1 MKIITAFITLLVFSS
16 AAQQNPIIPQPKK
29 IEFKSGN
36 FVFSRCI
43 DWQFDAGNEQLQ
55 WAMRPLFD
63 RLQHAAGIKRE
74 DAINCKMRST
84 FNVILDKN
92 FDKAEGYTLN
102 VQPLSIEIRAQQPAG
117 VFYAIQSLIQL
128 LPVEIESP
136 ELVTNTAWKVPA
148 VFIED
153 DPTFGYRGLM
163 LDVARHF
170 MTVDSVKRFIDLIA
184 KQKNNRFH
192 WHLTDSQGWRFESK
206 KYPKLTEIGA
216 YRKGTP
222 LNTTYDYNS
231 RPGDTLY
238 GGYYT
243 KDEMRDV
250 VQYAKER
257 FVTIIPEIEMP
268 AHSKSALASYPELA
282 CLDSTGKPF
291 PYPQQIQD
299 EFCTKDETFT
309 FLENVLSEVMEIFP
323 SEYIH
328 IGGDEAEKNNWKKC
342 PHDIQRMKQEG
353 LKGVDELQSYFIKR
367 IATFVN
373 GKGRKIIGWDEIM
386 QGGLAPGATVMSWT
400 GIENGI
406 IAAKDRHYVVMTPGN
421 YCYFDHYQSDAPSEP
436 IAWGG
441 YTPLPKVYSYYPVPA
456 ELNKQQAKYIWGT
469 QGNLWREFIP
479 TASKAE
485 YMVFPRSIALAE
497 VAWSD
502 SSQKNYDDF
511 VRRLIPYFKRLDYR
525 DVNYSKHLFEL
536 RLKDSISGDG
546 NVMIKLSGA
555 GSNNK
560 IYYTL
565 DGEEP
570 TANSAVYEKP
580 VEITKSGK
588 IRAAV
593 IMEGKIVDE
602 LYRDFVMHKGVAKKG
617 SLLYP
622 PSPYYNRGG
631 DGAWHNGSI
640 GSDGRY
646 SDEEW
651 LGWSGKDFNGTI
663 DFQKPI
669 EVSSLKTR
677 FFHKPSSWIW
687 MPEKLM
693 VQVSNDGQN
702 YETVSEK
709 EIQPPAD
716 EKAYPVSLSW
726 KPIKARFI
734 RIIAVPKQ
742 QIPQGFGG
750 AGEKAWLF
758 VDEMIL
764 E

>member
-1 MKIITAFITLLVFSS
+1 MKNVRMMITVFISFLVISS

-29 IEFKSGN
+29 VEFTKGS
-36 FVFSRCI
+36 FVFSPCI
-43 DWQFDAGNEQLQ
+43 DWQFDHNNEQLQ
-55 WAMRPLFD
+55 WALRPLFD

-74 DAINCKMRST
+74 DAIKCKTRT
-84 FNVILDKN
+84 KFTVILDKN
-92 FDKAEGYTLN
+92 FDKAEGYILN
-102 VQPLSIEIRAQQPAG
+102 IHPSAIEIRAQQPAG

-136 ELVTNTAWKVPA
+136 TLITNTAWKVPA
-148 VFIED
+148 LTVED

-170 MTVDSVKRFIDLIA
+170 MSVDSVKRFIDLIA

-192 WHLTDSQGWRFESK
+192 WHLTDSQGWRFQSE
-206 KYPKLTEIGA
+206 KYPRLTEIGA

-222 LNTTYDYNS
+222 LNTTYDYDS
-231 RPGDTLY
+231 RPDDTLY

-243 KDEMRDV
+243 REQMRDV

-257 FVTIIPEIEMP
+257 FITVIPEIEMP

-299 EFCTKDETFT
+299 EYCTKDETFT
-309 FLENVLSEVMEIFP
+309 FLENILAEVMEIFP

-328 IGGDEAEKNNWKKC
+328 IGGDEAEKSNWKKC

-353 LKGVDELQSYFIKR
+353 LKNVDELQSYFIKR

-406 IAAKDRHYVVMTPGN
+406 IAAKDRHNVIMTPGN

-441 YTPLPKVYSYYPVPA
+441 YTPLPKVYSYYPVPS
-456 ELNKQQAKYIWGT
+456 ELDKLQAKYIWGT

-502 SSQKNYDDF
+502 SSQKNYNDF
-511 VRRLIPYFKRLDYR
+511 VRRLIPYFKRLDYSK
-525 DVNYSKHLFEL
+525 VNYSKHLFEL
-536 RLKDSISGDG
+536 RLKDSITDDG
-546 NVMIKLSGA
+546 KVKVKLSGA
-555 GSNNK
+555 GNNN

-565 DGEEP
+565 DGKEP
-570 TANSAVYEKP
+570 DLNSAVYEKP

-617 SLLYP
+617 TLLNP
-622 PSPYYNRGG
+622 PSPYYNRGAMMHG
-631 DGAWHNGSI
+631 TTAVSAATVDTAMRNGS
-640 GSDGRY
+640 
-646 SDEEW
+646 
-651 LGWSGKDFNGTI
+651 
-663 DFQKPI
+663 
-669 EVSSLKTR
+669 
-677 FFHKPSSWIW
+677 
-687 MPEKLM
+687 
-693 VQVSNDGQN
+693 
-702 YETVSEK
+702 
-709 EIQPPAD
+709 
-716 EKAYPVSLSW
+716 
-726 KPIKARFI
+726 
-734 RIIAVPKQ
+734 
-742 QIPQGFGG
+742 GG
-750 AGEKAWLF
+750 AERTLTEPLTSENQRKYQ
-758 VDEMIL
+758 V
-764 E
+764 